1 MKKLKVMMYC
11 SFNNNIE
18 NIFDIA
24 ILAYTGC
31 ILTTAA
37 PAAYNV
43 AANID
48 NLCYFVI
55 DIRYL

>member
-37 PAAYNV
+37 PAAY
-43 AANID
+43 
-48 NLCYFVI
+48 L
-55 DIRYL
+55 